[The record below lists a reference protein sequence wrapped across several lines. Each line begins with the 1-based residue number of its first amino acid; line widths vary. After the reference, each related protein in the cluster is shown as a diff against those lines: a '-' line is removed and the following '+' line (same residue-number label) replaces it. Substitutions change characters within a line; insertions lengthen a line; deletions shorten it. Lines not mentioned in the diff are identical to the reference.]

1 MPISMTPTRRDLLLG
16 SAVAGAAGLAGGCAS
31 PSSLAL
37 GARSGAGVGEGSFLV
52 PPEEVEA
59 GWRDVLRAR
68 DAMGASPLALDSVLS
83 RGRSIGK
90 SWEREAVAQKA
101 ARTLFLAGA
110 FRDLPEESRA
120 HPFVQ
125 GTMFDAAPEFDD
137 AIRGMRTHLDGLT
150 PTERADLA
158 REFRA
163 DPELAE
169 RVVALIDG
177 QAAQTGASDL
187 RRLHLRNLGVN
198 VCDRLHQS
206 SDGLIDEYGAKL
218 DKVSARFGDEVEA
231 ERKIAAAMGREAYD
245 SVKARLEEASE
256 RYRVAG
262 VMRIGGTPPPRA
274 SGAKKAT
281 LITGLVFIGLAVIGG
296 ALSPLTYFISAC
308 VGGVFLLAGIVLL
321 IVSAVL

>member
-1 MPISMTPTRRDLLLG
+1 MQNRRDLLLG
-16 SAVAGAAGLAGGCAS
+16 SAVAGAAGLVGGCAR
-31 PSSLAL
+31 PAAFDAT
-37 GARSGAGVGEGSFLV
+37 GARASFLV

-68 DAMGASPLALDSVLS
+68 DAMGTSPLALDSVLS
-83 RGRSIGK
+83 RGRSVGR
-90 SWEREAVAQKA
+90 SWDREAVAQKA

-110 FRDLPEESRA
+110 FRDLPDEARA

-125 GTMFDAAPEFDD
+125 GSMFDAAPEFDD
-137 AIRGMRTHLDGLT
+137 AIRGMRSHLEGLT

-177 QAAQTGASDL
+177 QAARAGSSDV
-187 RRLHLRNLGVN
+187 RRLHLRNVGVN

-206 SDGLIDEYGAKL
+206 SDGLIDEYAERL
-218 DKVSARFGDEVEA
+218 DKVYARFGDEVEV
-231 ERKIAAAMGREAYD
+231 ERKIAAAMGRDAYD

-262 VMRIGGTPPPRA
+262 VMRIGGAPPPPA

-281 LITGLVFIGLAVIGG
+281 LIAGLVFIGLGVVGG
-296 ALSPLTYFISAC
+296 ALSPLTFFISAC